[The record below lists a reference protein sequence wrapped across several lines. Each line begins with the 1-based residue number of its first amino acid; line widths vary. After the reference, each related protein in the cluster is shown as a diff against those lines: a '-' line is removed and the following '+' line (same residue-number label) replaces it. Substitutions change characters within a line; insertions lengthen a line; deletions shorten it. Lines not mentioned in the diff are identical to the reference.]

1 MPSVVLHVPRVVLEG
16 GGNGER
22 FYGPFQRGLR
32 SRGIRCRMVLHD
44 RATALDEI
52 AADQAF
58 HIFDHGA
65 IRHPRALNTASA
77 YLLPYRYM
85 DPVGIR
91 GFSSLGAARF
101 EAAAQ
106 DPVVAAEFFAGL
118 QRRFVTERRSRYDQP
133 DEVLAVPDHSI
144 AVFLQTESHRKV
156 GETCHL
162 SLRHMVKA
170 LLDRDDPRP
179 IVIKPHPRDTDLDTF
194 GWLARQAKKDARLQ
208 ILPANIHDILARAD
222 VAVTINSAVGIE
234 AMLHRVPVVLCGAA
248 DFHHICETVRSR
260 EGMGAGIARAEAR
273 KAAGD
278 WPFEAY
284 LHWFYGQMCLDPT
297 APDVIDR
304 FIARVA
310 AQGYDLLPSGK
321 TSAR

>member
-1 MPSVVLHVPRVVLEG
+1 MLHVPGAVLNG
-16 GGNGER
+16 TGTGER
-22 FYGPFQRGLR
+22 FYGPFQRALR
-32 SRGIRCRMVLHD
+32 ARGIRCRMVLHN

-65 IRHPRALNTASA
+65 VQHPRALNTSSA

-85 DPVGIR
+85 DPVGVR
-91 GFSSLGAARF
+91 GFSSLGAAEF
-101 EAAAQ
+101 VAGDQ
-106 DPVVAAEFFAGL
+106 DPVAAAGFFDQLRA
-118 QRRFVTERRSRYDQP
+118 RFVDGRLSRYDQP
-133 DEVLAVPDHSI
+133 EERLEVPANCI

-162 SLRHMVKA
+162 TLRHMVKA
-170 LLDRDDPRP
+170 LMARDDPRP
-179 IVIKPHPRDTDLDTF
+179 IVVKPHPRDTDLDTF
-194 GWLARQAKKDARLQ
+194 GWLARKAKKDARLQ

-222 VAVTINSAVGIE
+222 VVVTINSAVGIE

-248 DFHHICETVRSR
+248 DFHHICETVRTR
-260 EGMGAGIARAEAR
+260 DALEQGITRAEAR
-273 KAAGD
+273 KVAGD
-278 WPFEAY
+278 WPFAAY

-297 APDVIDR
+297 APDFIDR

-310 AQGYDLLPSGK
+310 SQGYDLRP
-321 TSAR
+321 

>member
-1 MPSVVLHVPRVVLEG
+1 MPAVVLHLPPAVLAGNG
-16 GGNGER
+16 GGER
-22 FYGPFQRGLR
+22 FYHPFQRGLR
-32 SRGIRCRMVLHD
+32 ARGIRTRMVLHN

-58 HIFDHGA
+58 HVFDHGA
-65 IRHPRALNTASA
+65 VQHPRALNCGSA

-91 GFSSLGAARF
+91 AFSSYGQEIFDAST
-101 EAAAQ
+101 Q
-106 DPVVAAEFFAGL
+106 DPVAAAAFFAGL
-118 QRRFVTERRSRYDQP
+118 RARFVEGRLSRYDQP
-133 DEVLAVPDHSI
+133 EEALEVPEHCI

-162 SLRHMVKA
+162 TLRHMVKA

-179 IVIKPHPRDTDLDTF
+179 IVIKPHPRDTDLETY
-194 GWLARQAKKDARLQ
+194 GWLARKAHKDSRMR

-234 AMLHRVPVVLCGAA
+234 AMLHRCPVVLCGVA
-248 DFHHICETVRSR
+248 DFHHICQTVRSR
-260 EGMGAGIARAEAR
+260 DEMEAGIARAEAR

-278 WPFEAY
+278 WPFEVY
-284 LHWFYGQMCLDPT
+284 LHWFYAQMCLDPT
-297 APDVIDR
+297 APDFIDR

-310 AQGYDLLPSGK
+310 SRGYDLRPSG
-321 TSAR
+321 SPDA